1 MSYFQHFTA
10 LNYRLIVNIN
20 VFITYAAFSG
30 IFGTIFDALGVFSM
44 VMDPAKELAMT
55 GNLHVRP
62 IFYELFSVFCSL
74 KLSLIYLSIYHYKD
88 DFSKSSKSTKKC
100 TNFLTSSIRAP

>member
-30 IFGTIFDALGVFSM
+30 IFGTVFDALGVFSV
-44 VMDPAKELAMT
+44 VMDHGKEFAMT
-55 GNLHVRP
+55 
-62 IFYELFSVFCSL
+62 
-74 KLSLIYLSIYHYKD
+74 
-88 DFSKSSKSTKKC
+88 
-100 TNFLTSSIRAP
+100 

>member
-1 MSYFQHFTA
+1 MRDLFRSYFYHFRA
-10 LNYRLIVNIN
+10 LYILNYRLIVTIK
-20 VFITYAAFSG
+20 VFITYAAFFG
-30 IFGTIFDALGVFSM
+30 IIGTIFDALGVFSM

-74 KLSLIYLSIYHYKD
+74 KLSLICK
-88 DFSKSSKSTKKC
+88 
-100 TNFLTSSIRAP
+100 